1 MNSRSALLF
10 DEAQLYE
17 LAGDKVFARG
27 QGYADHGHVA
37 LLSVNDGSI
46 LAAVFGTSDYT
57 VWLKRSGSEISGH
70 CSCPAYEDSGFCK
83 HMVATA
89 LVANEIIRQDEE
101 FPDRV
106 GEIAGSLAQLD
117 RSQLEKLL
125 LEMVASD
132 WRALR
137 SLCLAL
143 DFDWEDDFD

>member
-1 MNSRSALLF
+1 MNSRGALLF

-17 LAGDKVFARG
+17 LAGEKVFARG
-27 QGYADHGHVA
+27 QGYADHGYVA
-37 LLSVNDGSI
+37 LLSVNDGGI
-46 LAAVFGTSDYT
+46 LAVVFGTSDYT

-70 CSCPAYEDSGFCK
+70 CACPAYADSGFCK

-89 LVANEIIRQDEE
+89 LVANESSRRDDE

-125 LEMVASD
+125 LEIVASD